1 MILFIEVG
9 IQERK
14 ILLSTKK
21 KKDSRTRKVTKIST
35 KNSHHSTC
43 TDLHFTYIGSNIYFI
58 LTYYRLTTFF
68 LTISKLLTLIS
79 FTANDEHTNW
89 RNVSRHNCKK
99 YLHLTWLDQYS
110 NLRVLVH
117 DSRKN

>member
-1 MILFIEVG
+1 MCKTIGYFFTLQLINSMILFIEVG

-21 KKDSRTRKVTKIST
+21 KGRF
-35 KNSHHSTC
+35 KNKKSNQDFDQEFPPQYMHRFTFHIHWFKYLFYF
-43 TDLHFTYIGSNIYFI
+43 DLLQVNN
-58 LTYYRLTTFF
+58 FF

-89 RNVSRHNCKK
+89 RNVSRHNNIKSI
-99 YLHLTWLDQYS
+99 YI
-110 NLRVLVH
+110 
-117 DSRKN
+117 